1 MNISQKAIFG
11 AKVGKEIE
19 IEKCPAAHHPC
30 CSRYGIYSRYSFC
43 SYYSCYSH
51 GVHGV
56 HGVHSVHGVHGV
68 QVFTVFT
75 FQKRERVN
83 T

>member
-56 HGVHSVHGVHGV
+56 

>member
-43 SYYSCYSH
+43 SYYSCYRH
-51 GVHGV
+51 G
-56 HGVHSVHGVHGV
+56 VHGVHGV